1 MPIDVFLDVRCLET
15 DRPVSE
21 TDRGKL
27 SPLSKNEDGPVVLAE
42 NLADLFGRQEG
53 RKLRHAKPP
62 SELAPPGAAL
72 PEVRRCRQPVACE

>member
-1 MPIDVFLDVRCLET
+1 
-15 DRPVSE
+15 
-21 TDRGKL
+21 
-27 SPLSKNEDGPVVLAE
+27 VLAE